1 MDDTSQYPMLI
12 ISFEQQK
19 EAIGNEQ
26 RKEKVEEPNYSEREQ
41 QGKDGKTYNLEVLVQ
56 KQKKKEIYKFRTG
69 SRGELKY

>member
-26 RKEKVEEPNYSEREQ
+26 RKEKVEEPKYSEREQ